1 MKENIIKRL
10 MVWFLLAVLFLPA
23 APSWAADGDID
34 TTFGTG
40 GRVTTDFGPYDD
52 EANAVAIQADDK
64 IVAAG
69 TTGGTDRD
77 FALARYN
84 TDGTL
89 DTTFGT
95 GGKVTTDFTDIRG
108 TITTWG
114 RSDSDNANAVAI
126 QSDGKIVAAGTAG
139 VTDFALARYNTDG
152 TLDTTFGTGGRV
164 TTYSSTDPSYFYDA
178 TASAVAIQSD
188 GKIVVAGYAYNS
200 DQQVN
205 YNQYDFALA
214 RFNTDGTFDSTFGT
228 GGIVV
233 TAVGEGT
240 DYDYAYAVA
249 IQTDGKIV
257 AAGATGPRSNYGGTN
272 DKFALVRYNTNGT
285 LDTSFGTGGTVT
297 TTIGTYSDAY
307 AIAIQTDGKI
317 VATGYAY
324 KGDYADF
331 ALARYNTDGTLDTS
345 FGTDGA
351 VTTAISDNSNVDNA
365 RAVAIQTDGK
375 IVAAGIDSTYYFA
388 LVRYNTDG
396 TLDTTFG
403 TGGMVTTTNYDKA
416 YAVAIQSDGKIVA
429 AGHGYSSSSYYTD
442 FVVVRYLTGAA
453 TPTPT
458 PQPSPTPLSTPSPTQ
473 GGAGI
478 IFGFINDADDN
489 ALQGVTVTLD
499 GADSSESVTTDEE
512 GYFEFRNLSAGDYT
526 LTCEKDGYET
536 YTLSINL
543 GNDEIQEIETIVLEE
558 VVKADISGYV
568 VDIKG
573 DPIENVR
580 IKAKGVKTGYKNTA
594 TSDADGFF
602 EFPDLEAGT
611 YVLIAR
617 KKGYN
622 RKNTTVKLG
631 EGESEEVAIT
641 LKKTGKRIIKASAR

>member
-10 MVWFLLAVLFLPA
+10 MVWFLLAVLFLPS

-52 EANAVAIQADDK
+52 EANAVAIQADGK

-164 TTYSSTDPSYFYDA
+164 TTYSSANTPISSA
-178 TASAVAIQSD
+178 IASAVAIQSD

-200 DQQVN
+200 DQHIDA
-205 YNQYDFALA
+205 NQYDFALA
-214 RFNTDGTFDSTFGT
+214 RYNTNGTLDSTFGS

-233 TAVGEGT
+233 TAVGPDV

-257 AAGATGPRSNYGGTN
+257 AAGATGPRSNYGGTT
-272 DKFALVRYNTNGT
+272 DTFAIVRYNTNGT

-307 AIAIQTDGKI
+307 AVANQTDGKI
-317 VATGYAY
+317 VATGYSY

-345 FGTDGA
+345 FGTDGM
-351 VTTAISDNSNVDNA
+351 VTTAISANSNVDNA
-365 RAVAIQTDGK
+365 RSVAIQTDGK
-375 IVAAGIDSTYYFA
+375 IVAAGIDSSYNFA

-429 AGHGYSSSSYYTD
+429 AGVGYSSSRYYYD

-458 PQPSPTPLSTPSPTQ
+458 PQPSPTPLSTPSPT
-473 GGAGI
+473 
-478 IFGFINDADDN
+478 
-489 ALQGVTVTLD
+489 VTSSSTPLSTPTP
-499 GADSSESVTTDEE
+499 SSEKGSISGDITDMEGNPIESAKIRLKGKQTKVSKRTTSDED
-512 GYFEFRNLSAGDYT
+512 GYFEFTDLDAD
-526 LTCEKDGYET
+526 T
-536 YTLSINL
+536 YTIIATRKGYKKGKQVVTL
-543 GNDEIQEIETIVLEE
+543 GKGEDADVEIE
-558 VVKADISGYV
+558 
-568 VDIKG
+568 
-573 DPIENVR
+573 
-580 IKAKGVKTGYKNTA
+580 
-594 TSDADGFF
+594 
-602 EFPDLEAGT
+602 
-611 YVLIAR
+611 
-617 KKGYN
+617 
-622 RKNTTVKLG
+622 
-631 EGESEEVAIT
+631 
-641 LKKTGKRIIKASAR
+641 LKKAGKRIIKASAR

>member
-1 MKENIIKRL
+1 M
-10 MVWFLLAVLFLPA
+10 
-23 APSWAADGDID
+23 
-34 TTFGTG
+34 
-40 GRVTTDFGPYDD
+40 
-52 EANAVAIQADDK
+52 
-64 IVAAG
+64 
-69 TTGGTDRD
+69 
-77 FALARYN
+77 
-84 TDGTL
+84 
-89 DTTFGT
+89 
-95 GGKVTTDFTDIRG
+95 
-108 TITTWG
+108 
-114 RSDSDNANAVAI
+114 
-126 QSDGKIVAAGTAG
+126 
-139 VTDFALARYNTDG
+139 
-152 TLDTTFGTGGRV
+152 
-164 TTYSSTDPSYFYDA
+164 
-178 TASAVAIQSD
+178 
-188 GKIVVAGYAYNS
+188 
-200 DQQVN
+200 
-205 YNQYDFALA
+205 
-214 RFNTDGTFDSTFGT
+214 
-228 GGIVV
+228 
-233 TAVGEGT
+233 
-240 DYDYAYAVA
+240 
-249 IQTDGKIV
+249 
-257 AAGATGPRSNYGGTN
+257 
-272 DKFALVRYNTNGT
+272 
-285 LDTSFGTGGTVT
+285 
-297 TTIGTYSDAY
+297 
-307 AIAIQTDGKI
+307 
-317 VATGYAY
+317 
-324 KGDYADF
+324 
-331 ALARYNTDGTLDTS
+331 
-345 FGTDGA
+345 
-351 VTTAISDNSNVDNA
+351 
-365 RAVAIQTDGK
+365 
-375 IVAAGIDSTYYFA
+375 AAGIDSTYYFA

-622 RKNTTVKLG
+622 RKNTTGKLG

>member
-1 MKENIIKRL
+1 MKENVMKRL

-23 APSWAADGDID
+23 VPSWAADGDID
-34 TTFGTG
+34 TTFGTD
-40 GRVTTDFGPYDD
+40 GRVTTDFGTNDD
-52 EANAVAIQADDK
+52 NANAVAIQSDGK

-69 TTGGTDRD
+69 AAGEAAAGDDQD

-114 RSDSDNANAVAI
+114 RSDDDGANGVAI

-139 VTDFALARYNTDG
+139 NTDFALARYNTDG

-164 TTYSSTDPSYFYDA
+164 TTYSSANTPISSA
-178 TASAVAIQSD
+178 IAS
-188 GKIVVAGYAYNS
+188 
-200 DQQVN
+200 
-205 YNQYDFALA
+205 
-214 RFNTDGTFDSTFGT
+214 
-228 GGIVV
+228 
-233 TAVGEGT
+233 
-240 DYDYAYAVA
+240 AVA

-257 AAGATGPRSNYGGTN
+257 AAGYAYNSDQHIDANQYDFVLARFNTDGTLDTTFGAGGIVVTAFGEGTDYDYANAVAIQTDGKIIAAGATGPRSNYGGTN
-272 DKFALVRYNTNGT
+272 DKFALVRYNTDGT
-285 LDTSFGTGGTVT
+285 LDTSFGAGGKVT
-297 TTIGTYSDAY
+297 TTIGLYSDAY
-307 AIAIQTDGKI
+307 AIAIQSDGKI

-324 KGDYADF
+324 KGDYYADF
-331 ALARYNTDGTLDTS
+331 ALARYNTDGTLDTT

-351 VTTAISDNSNVDNA
+351 VTTAISANSNVDNA

-375 IVAAGIDSTYYFA
+375 IVAAGIDSSYYFA

-403 TGGMVTTTNYDKA
+403 TGGMATTTNYDKA
-416 YAVAIQSDGKIVA
+416 YAVAIQSDGNIVA
-429 AGHGYSSSSYYTD
+429 AGLSNDGD

-453 TPTPT
+453 TSTPT
-458 PQPSPTPLSTPSPTQ
+458 PLPTPPPQ

-478 IFGFINDADDN
+478 IFGFINDADGN
-489 ALQGVTVTLD
+489 ALQGVTVSLD
-499 GADSSESVTTDEE
+499 GADSSEHVTTDEE

-536 YTLSINL
+536 YTQGISL

-558 VVKADISGYV
+558 IVKATISGYV
-568 VDIKG
+568 VDING
-573 DPIENVR
+573 NPVENVR
-580 IKAKGVKTGYKNTA
+580 IKAKGVKTGYKITV
-594 TSDADGFF
+594 TSDTDGFF
-602 EFPDLEAGT
+602 EFTDLDADT
-611 YVLIAR
+611 YVIIA
-617 KKGYN
+617 KKNGYKKA
-622 RKNTTVKLG
+622 RQTIKLG
-631 EGESEEVAIT
+631 DGESEEVVIT
-641 LKKTGKRIIKASAR
+641 LKKTGKKIIKASAL